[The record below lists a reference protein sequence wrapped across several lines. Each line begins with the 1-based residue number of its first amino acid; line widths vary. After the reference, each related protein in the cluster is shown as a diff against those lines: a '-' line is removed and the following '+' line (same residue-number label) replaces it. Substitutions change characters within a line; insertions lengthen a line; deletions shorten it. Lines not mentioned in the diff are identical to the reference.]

1 MEEHIQIV
9 RQFQRAQNALAHHTR
24 QRTVWNETK
33 IKKLTNW
40 ITLTALANR
49 IRNHSNNN
57 NHLFFFSS
65 INSAQCRLF
74 PISQNYTKRNWARA
88 SSSSRTKKNKSWVLS
103 DRAIEKICLIG
114 RRSCDDMFLFLAQS
128 QTDSLWHFLSLHF
141 GVSFFF
147 CFNFQRYALAIV
159 WMNVD
164 MCSLRLPTPKNIY
177 IYIYM
182 YLLQL

>member
-9 RQFQRAQNALAHHTR
+9 RQFQRAHHTR

-88 SSSSRTKKNKSWVLS
+88 SSSSRTKKKQIMSVEWPS
-103 DRAIEKICLIG
+103 DRKDLFDRATVLRWYVPVSRTITNRFTLTFSVFALW
-114 RRSCDDMFLFLAQS
+114 RFVFFLF
-128 QTDSLWHFLSLHF
+128 
-141 GVSFFF
+141 
-147 CFNFQRYALAIV
+147 
-159 WMNVD
+159 
-164 MCSLRLPTPKNIY
+164 
-177 IYIYM
+177 
-182 YLLQL
+182 

>member
-88 SSSSRTKKNKSWVLS
+88 SSSSRTKKKQIMSVEWPS
-103 DRAIEKICLIG
+103 DRKDLFDRATVLRWYVPVSRTITNRFTLTFSVFALW
-114 RRSCDDMFLFLAQS
+114 RFVFFLF
-128 QTDSLWHFLSLHF
+128 
-141 GVSFFF
+141 
-147 CFNFQRYALAIV
+147 
-159 WMNVD
+159 
-164 MCSLRLPTPKNIY
+164 
-177 IYIYM
+177 
-182 YLLQL
+182 